1 MRARTVAN
9 LPTEIAL
16 LSAEEADS
24 PSIRYALSQGA
35 LTKAARRVVMPAG
48 FAPDP
53 RAWTVADQ
61 QSDPDLPVTGLAALW
76 STRSVE
82 PRFPITAISP
92 VKRRDTTQV
101 RFLRTTAVPH
111 ELLLSTSTGTCT
123 IDELSV
129 LVCAILG
136 DFEPACDA
144 LREKWVTPATLIEAA
159 ELLAPNSWLG
169 RRVGSVLE
177 ELSGD
182 PWSVAE
188 LDLHRLLREAGITG
202 WEGNR
207 PLHPGDDASKV
218 PDLTFRRRGLLV
230 EVNGIEFHC
239 GAEVV
244 EKDIRRIAEFMRE
257 GWAVVVV
264 TPSMIRESPRD
275 VQDLI
280 RLQLCSQPVRGHR
293 RNGVR

>member
-1 MRARTVAN
+1 VRERTVAN

-24 PSIRYALSQGA
+24 PSIRYALNQGA
-35 LTKAARRVVMPAG
+35 LVKAARRVVMPAE

-53 RAWTVADQ
+53 RAWIIAVH
-61 QSDPDLPVTGLAALW
+61 QSDPDLPVSGLAALW

-82 PRFPITAISP
+82 PKFPITAISP
-92 VKRRDTTQV
+92 VRRRDTAQV
-101 RFLRTTAVPH
+101 RFLRTTAVPY
-111 ELLLSTSTGTCT
+111 ELLLSTSAGTCT

-136 DFEPACDA
+136 DFAPACDA
-144 LREKWVTPATLIEAA
+144 LREGWVTPATLIEAV

-169 RRVGSVLE
+169 RRARSVLK
-177 ELSGD
+177 ELSGA

-188 LDLHRLLREAGITG
+188 LDLHRLLREAGISG

-207 PLHPGDDASKV
+207 PLHPGDDASKF
-218 PDLTFRRRGLLV
+218 PDLTFRKHGLLV

-239 GAEVV
+239 GAEAV
-244 EKDIRRIAEFMRE
+244 EKDIRRIAEFMLE
-257 GWAVVVV
+257 GWEVVVV

-275 VQDLI
+275 VLDLI
-280 RLQLCSQPVRGHR
+280 RLQLRSHPIRGNR